1 MNFLTI
7 IVITVFFSVAF
18 CDRKLAKKR
27 SKRNYENLSFECQ
40 TATEI
45 ERYNCMNNACSKWNC
60 YSGTI
65 ISFCRKTWDEMDCIK
80 ELVARKCSLSDL
92 KILQNQFD
100 SDEAILLSNRCK
112 DFTRNSPIDPN
123 MNDQFNSFIA
133 PTKNSPNSKFSTK
146 LIINFSHECENRIEI
161 EKNDCFVKA
170 CDKWK
175 CYDGSNRNGCSA
187 KDGINCQD
195 LGNMCHS
202 VWDSFDCLVNLVDQ
216 KCLGYDQQSVR
227 DQILTI
233 KASYESNRCQN
244 YPSNNFN
251 FENEPKYFV
260 SISSTVHSHIKKTSS
275 TKRNKT
281 TEQNKATTRKPSAKS
296 PRNSSYKG
304 FLNFKM
310 TLALVF
316 VIFIIS

>member
-1 MNFLTI
+1 
-7 IVITVFFSVAF
+7 
-18 CDRKLAKKR
+18 
-27 SKRNYENLSFECQ
+27 
-40 TATEI
+40 
-45 ERYNCMNNACSKWNC
+45 MNNQ
-60 YSGTI
+60 I
-65 ISFCRKTWDEMDCIK
+65 
-80 ELVARKCSLSDL
+80 
-92 KILQNQFD
+92 
-100 SDEAILLSNRCK
+100 
-112 DFTRNSPIDPN
+112 
-123 MNDQFNSFIA
+123 NSFIA

-146 LIINFSHECENRIEI
+146 LIINFSHECENKIGT
-161 EKNDCFVKA
+161 EKNNCFVKA

-175 CYDGSNRNGCSA
+175 CYDGSNRIECSA

-244 YPSNNFN
+244 YPSNNFKFLN
-251 FENEPKYFV
+251 QPVY
-260 SISSTVHSHIKKTSS
+260 SS
-275 TKRNKT
+275 
-281 TEQNKATTRKPSAKS
+281 TTRKPSANDQ
-296 PRNSSYKG
+296 RNSSYKG
-304 FLNFKM
+304 FLNFKK

>member
-7 IVITVFFSVAF
+7 IVIIVLYSVAF

-27 SKRNYENLSFECQ
+27 SKRNYENLSFGCQ

-60 YSGTI
+60 YSGTAM
-65 ISFCRKTWDEMDCIK
+65 SFCKKTWDEMDCIK
-80 ELVARKCSLSDL
+80 ELVSRKCSLSDL

-100 SDEAILLSNRCK
+100 SDEASLQSNRCK
-112 DFTRNSPIDPN
+112 DYARNSPFDPN
-123 MNDQFNSFIA
+123 MNNQFNSFIA
-133 PTKNSPNSKFSTK
+133 PTKNSPNSKYSTK
-146 LIINFSHECENRIEI
+146 LIINFSHECENRIGT
-161 EKNDCFVKA
+161 EKNNCFVKA

-175 CYDGSNRNGCSA
+175 CYDGSNQIECSA

-195 LGNMCHS
+195 LGNMCNS

-216 KCLGYDQQSVR
+216 KCSGYDQQSVR

-244 YPSNNFN
+244 YPSNNFKFLN
-251 FENEPKYFV
+251 QPVY
-260 SISSTVHSHIKKTSS
+260 SS
-275 TKRNKT
+275 
-281 TEQNKATTRKPSAKS
+281 TTRKPSANDQ
-296 PRNSSYKG
+296 RNSSYKG
-304 FLNFKM
+304 FLNFKK